1 MRPVLI
7 AFALLVS
14 GSPGWSQ
21 DFARSV
27 DGGDPSVRIYDVAPA
42 NAQSLG
48 PVSVLTCGRP
58 VESAKR
64 RLINLVLR
72 QGGNGVSELA
82 CSEEGMSFSCWSSA
96 KCVGIALNIPPVI
109 SPPPPKPKLKTKK
122 PARVATHAQLDS
134 KDHESVGALSAQVA
148 VKPSDPSRGIFNER
162 FISTR

>member
-7 AFALLVS
+7 ACALLVS
-14 GSPGWSQ
+14 GSAGWSQ
-21 DFARSV
+21 DFTRSV

-72 QGGNGVSELA
+72 QSSELA

-134 KDHESVGALSAQVA
+134 KDQESVGALSAQVA
-148 VKPSDPSRGIFNER
+148 VKPSDRSRGIFNER